1 MDGNHKNHPKNKIK
15 NKKGQPIEK
24 HLKTKKKIDQKKIKK

>member
-1 MDGNHKNHPKNKIK
+1 METTNTIPKNEIK

-24 HLKTKKKIDQKKIKK
+24 HLKRKNKIDQKN